1 MYIIIS
7 LNEYLM
13 ASKRD
18 QSNKLRPS
26 SLWNDLNFLSILNSS
41 NNKEENSDKDKSKV
55 NDPSTDGQIKIVRNK
70 HKPRIPLARIRKM
83 IKESSLN
90 DEPSDEALFVIAK
103 AVEMFI
109 ESLVSESYENVKS
122 NNKRILTRR
131 DVDVTVENIDSL
143 GFLIGVL
150 D

>member
-1 MYIIIS
+1 
-7 LNEYLM
+7 M

-41 NNKEENSDKDKSKV
+41 NNKEENADNDKSKV

-70 HKPRIPLARIRKM
+70 HKSRIPLARIRKM
-83 IKESSLN
+83 VKESSLN

-103 AVEMFI
+103 AVEIFI

>member
-1 MYIIIS
+1 
-7 LNEYLM
+7 M

-18 QSNKLRPS
+18 LSNNLRPS

-41 NNKEENSDKDKSKV
+41 SNKEENPDKDKSKV

-70 HKPRIPLARIRKM
+70 HKPRISLARIRKM

-90 DEPSDEALFVIAK
+90 DEPSDEALFVIDK
-103 AVEMFI
+103 AVEIFI
-109 ESLVSESYENVKS
+109 ESLVSESYENVKL

-131 DVDVTVENIDSL
+131 DVDVTIENIDSL